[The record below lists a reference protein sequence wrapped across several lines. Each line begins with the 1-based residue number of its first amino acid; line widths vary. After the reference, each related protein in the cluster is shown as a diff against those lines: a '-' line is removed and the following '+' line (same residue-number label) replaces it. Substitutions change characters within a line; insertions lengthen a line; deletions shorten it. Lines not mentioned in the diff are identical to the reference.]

1 MKKFQKIIAIA
12 VIFVL
17 PNFLTA
23 QGEQLFKAK
32 CNTCHLLE
40 KNSTG
45 PNLKGVKQKW
55 TDAGEAEML
64 YDWVK
69 NPPGLIAS
77 GKSKMAA
84 AIKDFSQSQM
94 TPQAVSNEEIDAILG
109 FVDTYVAPIELT
121 NPPGTP
127 TSSATEV
134 TYIPNYADN
143 LDLFYLLLA
152 GIFLQLVA
160 ILIISNSIIT
170 LVKSEYFQK
179 KLSEKKSKANY
190 TNIIVAV
197 ITFGLIAYS
206 GQSYALEFSYPGE
219 NTEPTLWLLVENSDI
234 YFMVAI
240 NFILLLV
247 IFYLRSMFKNFLR
260 MIKTEK
266 EKAVEVPA
274 LRKINQIL
282 TDVVPIEE
290 ESRIMLHHEYDGIRE
305 LDNNLPPWWV
315 WGFFATIIFAVVY
328 LFNYHILKTSDLQI
342 SAYEKEMK
350 KSAREVKA
358 YLSKMAM
365 NVDETNATL
374 MTEANDIAAG
384 KSIFQTNCVTC
395 HNPKGEG
402 NIGPNLTDKSWIYG
416 YDIKEVFKTIKM
428 GTPVGMPEHNSKLNP
443 VQIQQVASFV
453 LQLPEA
459 KGKEAEGTITEK

>member
-1 MKKFQKIIAIA
+1 MKTIQKIIALA
-12 VIFVL
+12 VVFSFT
-17 PNFLTA
+17 NFITA
-23 QGEQLFKAK
+23 QD
-32 CNTCHLLE
+32 
-40 KNSTG
+40 
-45 PNLKGVKQKW
+45 V
-55 TDAGEAEML
+55 
-64 YDWVK
+64 V
-69 NPPGLIAS
+69 
-77 GKSKMAA
+77 
-84 AIKDFSQSQM
+84 
-94 TPQAVSNEEIDAILG
+94 
-109 FVDTYVAPIELT
+109 T
-121 NPPGTP
+121 NP
-127 TSSATEV
+127 SNV
-134 TYIPNYADN
+134 NYVPNYKEN
-143 LDLFYLLLA
+143 LDLFYFLLV
-152 GIFLQLVA
+152 GIAIQLIG

-179 KLSEKKSKANY
+179 KLADKKSKGNY
-190 TNIIVAV
+190 TTIIVA
-197 ITFGLIAYS
+197 ILTFGLIAYT

-240 NFILLLV
+240 NFVLLLV
-247 IFYLRSMFKNFLR
+247 IFYLRSMFKNFLG

-266 EKAVEVPA
+266 EKTAEVPA
-274 LRKINQIL
+274 MRKINQIL

-350 KSAREVKA
+350 KSEREVKA

-402 NIGPNLTDKSWIYG
+402 NIGPNLTDKSWVYG
-416 YDIKEVFKTIKM
+416 YDIKEVFKTIKL
-428 GTPVGMPEHNSKLNP
+428 GTPNGMPEHNSKLNP
-443 VQIQQVASFV
+443 VQIQQVSSYV
-453 LQLPEA
+453 IQLPET
-459 KGKEAEGTITEK
+459 KGKDAEGTITEK